1 MNPQF
6 LVRRIGSWQNSDM
19 RIAVLLTF
27 CSLALPAQTI
37 SVAQLNLWDDEPQKT
52 LAQLWGAAA
61 ENPKSATARVNVSYA
76 FLSQNRLQQAEWT
89 ARESLKLEPANPQA
103 QLILGWT
110 LAREYRYTAEALDC
124 LRSAAKVY
132 PVAHLGA
139 ADVLAH
145 QGSPT
150 EARSELQ
157 AYLVSGAKDYH
168 SAAENWLKLL
178 AAN

>member
-1 MNPQF
+1 
-6 LVRRIGSWQNSDM
+6 M
-19 RIAVLLTF
+19 RIAMLVTF
-27 CSLALPAQTI
+27 CSLGLSAQTI
-37 SVAQLNLWDDEPQKT
+37 SVAQLNLWDDEPAKT

-61 ENPKSATARVNVSYA
+61 QNPKSAVARVNVSYA
-76 FLSQNRLQQAEWT
+76 YLSQNRLQQAEWT
-89 ARESLKLEPANPQA
+89 ARESLGLDPANAQA

-124 LRSAAKVY
+124 LRRAASTY

-145 QGSPT
+145 QGSIMG
-150 EARSELQ
+150 ARAELE
-157 AYLVSGAKDYH
+157 AYLASGARDYH
-168 SAAENWLKLL
+168 VAAENWLKAL

>member
-1 MNPQF
+1 
-6 LVRRIGSWQNSDM
+6 M
-19 RIAVLLTF
+19 RIAMLLTF
-27 CSLALPAQTI
+27 CSVALSAQTI
-37 SVAQLNLWDDEPQKT
+37 SVAQLNLWDDEPAKT

-61 ENPKSATARVNVSYA
+61 QNPKSVTARVNVSYA

-89 ARESLKLEPANPQA
+89 ARESLKLDPANPQA

-124 LRSAAKVY
+124 LRRAAGAY

-145 QGSPT
+145 QGSLA
-150 EARSELQ
+150 EARAELQ
-157 AYLVSGAKDYH
+157 AYLSSGAKDY
-168 SAAENWLKLL
+168 ARPAENWLKVLDL
-178 AAN
+178 E

>member
-1 MNPQF
+1 
-6 LVRRIGSWQNSDM
+6 M
-19 RIAVLLTF
+19 RIALLLTF

-37 SVAQLNLWDDEPQKT
+37 SVAQLNLWNEDSEKT

-61 ENPKSATARVNVSYA
+61 QNPKSAAARVNVSYA
-76 FLSQNRLQQAEWT
+76 LLSQNRLPQAEWT
-89 ARESLKLEPANPQA
+89 ARESLQLDPSNAQA

-110 LAREYRYTAEALDC
+110 LAREYRYTPEALDS
-124 LRSAAKVY
+124 LRHAAASY

-145 QGSPT
+145 QGSLP
-150 EARSELQ
+150 EARAELQ
-157 AYLVSGAKDYH
+157 AYLASGAKDYRTP
-168 SAAENWLKLL
+168 AENWLKLL